1 MAPYYIPLSFFSS
14 ECLHIFYFF
23 FWPTHNF
30 FLPLYCLFFF
40 FFFSSLT
47 CCRTDWRNEAEFTK
61 LHIQF
66 FFFLLIIF
74 PCSPATTV
82 TTSLAA
88 SCSGL
93 GWASMQK
100 LAEVNVQLRVTVQD
114 VGLPVLY
121 RLLLTLERANEE
133 NTEKEFKEGKKEGSP
148 VKKSVFLDRWCHLLA
163 ITALFLD
170 SRTSQRLN
178 TAPFPLPNKCIQ
190 YI

>member
-1 MAPYYIPLSFFSS
+1 
-14 ECLHIFYFF
+14 
-23 FWPTHNF
+23 
-30 FLPLYCLFFF
+30 
-40 FFFSSLT
+40 
-47 CCRTDWRNEAEFTK
+47 
-61 LHIQF
+61 
-66 FFFLLIIF
+66 
-74 PCSPATTV
+74 
-82 TTSLAA
+82 
-88 SCSGL
+88 
-93 GWASMQK
+93 MQK

-148 VKKSVFLDRWCHLLA
+148 VKKKSVFLDRWCHLLA